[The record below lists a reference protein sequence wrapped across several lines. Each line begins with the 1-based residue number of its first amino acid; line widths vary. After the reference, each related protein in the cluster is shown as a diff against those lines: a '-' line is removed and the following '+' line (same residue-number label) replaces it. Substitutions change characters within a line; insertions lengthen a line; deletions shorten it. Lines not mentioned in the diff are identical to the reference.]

1 MFKVQIKGD
10 KTSLEILDK
19 NFENIKFEEDNYFLE
34 CPEFEKI
41 DEKEIFPFAEEKL
54 KQMLFLINLKIDN
67 SCNAEVGAIEKT
79 KKDGT
84 KCMLIITVPPI
95 TSTLKVGVPHIT
107 ITNNETGEII
117 HDSQKSS
124 EDLNQYIKCV
134 NENKDIKDV
143 INYFR
148 QVDSFNFSFN
158 YYKII
163 EIIGKDLG
171 SKQNIPKQ
179 FKSISRKKFSN
190 LTQTLNYGLGENSRH
205 YTESK
210 DKILSEEEI
219 KRFMNNIIQ
228 EWISVRCK

>member
-1 MFKVQIKGD
+1 MFKVEIKGD
-10 KTSLEILDK
+10 KTSLKILDK
-19 NFENIKFEEDNYFLE
+19 NFENIKFGEGNYFLE
-34 CPEFEKI
+34 CPEFEKL
-41 DEKEIFPFAEEKL
+41 DKKEIFPFAEEKL
-54 KQMLFLINLKIDN
+54 KQMLFFINLKIDD
-67 SCNAEVGAIEKT
+67 SCNAKVGAIEKT

-84 KCMLIITVPPI
+84 KCMLITVPPA
-95 TSTLKVGVPHIT
+95 TSTSKVIAPNII
-107 ITNNETGEII
+107 ITNKETGEII

-148 QVDSFNFSFN
+148 QGDSFNFSFN

-210 DKILSEEEI
+210 DRILSEEEI
-219 KRFMNNIIQ
+219 KRFMNDIIQ
-228 EWISVRCK
+228 EWISMKCK